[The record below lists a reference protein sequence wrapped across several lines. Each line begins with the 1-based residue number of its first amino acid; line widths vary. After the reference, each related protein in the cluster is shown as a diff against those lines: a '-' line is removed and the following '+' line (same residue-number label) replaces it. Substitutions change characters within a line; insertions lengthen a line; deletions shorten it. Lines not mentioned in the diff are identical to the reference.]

1 MTDLCILDRQKEGLK
16 GVRAGDLLEI
26 QKGAYGLCNAPRLWW
41 RRLRQVL
48 VQLAFEEMR
57 MMQCVFLHW
66 ARGSHGNKTKLM
78 GAVTVHVD
86 DLIMVVLLLKL
97 RKS

>member
-1 MTDLCILDRQKEGLK
+1 MGTYRKMQK
-16 GVRAGDLLEI
+16 GV
-26 QKGAYGLCNAPRLWW
+26 YGLCNAPRLWW
-41 RRLRQVL
+41 RRLRQVCVC
-48 VQLAFEEMR
+48 VQSGFEEMR

-78 GAVTVHVD
+78 GAVTVHVG

>member
-1 MTDLCILDRQKEGLK
+1 M
-16 GVRAGDLLEI
+16 
-26 QKGAYGLCNAPRLWW
+26 
-41 RRLRQVL
+41 L
-48 VQLAFEEMR
+48 VQLGFEEMR

-78 GAVTVHVD
+78 GAVTVHVG